1 MKISIVDI
9 GSNAVKYKIFNSK
22 NFELVEYY
30 REPLRLGRDVFSK
43 NKLSESTINK
53 LIDLLARYSDIF
65 KERNI
70 EETYFIATSAVRDS
84 ENSDVLISKL
94 EEKNIHLKILTGK
107 QEASLLVNFN
117 KDIEDS
123 AVIDI
128 GGGSVEVCINSKS
141 NMHYESFQL
150 GAVRLL
156 NLNQDQR
163 YEAMSQ
169 FGNWLEEF
177 APIPTTFGLGGNLR
191 AIMQANDHKG
201 LIHAEDLKS
210 LIDNYNRLDEDTLI
224 QKFEIPKDRIDIVPI
239 AAEIYLFFLSKIGAK
254 TIENSFSSISDGLV
268 RKVVTGE
275 L

>member
-9 GSNAVKYKIFNSK
+9 GSNAVKYKIFNSE

-43 NKLSESTINK
+43 NELSESTINK
-53 LIDLLARYSDIF
+53 LIDLLIRYSEIF

-70 EETYFIATSAVRDS
+70 EQTYFIATSAVRDS

-141 NMHYESFQL
+141 DMHYESFQL

-169 FGNWLEEF
+169 FGSWLEKF
-177 APIPTTFGLGGNLR
+177 TPIPTTFGLGGNLR
-191 AIMQANDHKG
+191 AIMQANDHQG
-201 LIHAEDLKS
+201 LIHVEDLKN
-210 LIDNYNRLDEDTLI
+210 LIDNYNRLDEDILI

-268 RKVVTGE
+268 RKVITGE

>member
-9 GSNAVKYKIFNSK
+9 GSNAVKYKIFNSE

-43 NKLSESTINK
+43 NELSESTINK
-53 LIDLLARYSDIF
+53 LIDLLIRYSEIF

-70 EETYFIATSAVRDS
+70 EQTYFIATSAVRDS
-84 ENSDVLISKL
+84 ENSDVLISRL

-141 NMHYESFQL
+141 DMHYESFQL

-156 NLNQDQR
+156 NLDQDQR

-169 FGNWLEEF
+169 FGSWLEEF
-177 APIPTTFGLGGNLR
+177 TPIPTTFGLGGNLR
-191 AIMQANDHKG
+191 AIMQANDHQG
-201 LIHAEDLKS
+201 LIHVEDLKN
-210 LIDNYNRLDEDTLI
+210 LIDNYNRLDEDILI

-268 RKVVTGE
+268 RKVIRGE

>member
-9 GSNAVKYKIFNSK
+9 GSNAVKYKIFNSE

-43 NKLSESTINK
+43 NELSESTINK
-53 LIDLLARYSDIF
+53 LIDLLIRYSEIF

-70 EETYFIATSAVRDS
+70 EQTYFIATSAVRDS

-141 NMHYESFQL
+141 DMHYESFQL

-169 FGNWLEEF
+169 FGSWLEEF
-177 APIPTTFGLGGNLR
+177 TPIPTTFGLGGNLR

-201 LIHAEDLKS
+201 LIHVEDLKN
-210 LIDNYNRLDEDTLI
+210 LIDNYNRLDEDILI

-268 RKVVTGE
+268 RKVITGE

>member
-9 GSNAVKYKIFNSK
+9 GSNAVKYKIFNSE

-43 NKLSESTINK
+43 NELSESTINK
-53 LIDLLARYSDIF
+53 LIDLLIRYSEIF

-70 EETYFIATSAVRDS
+70 EQTYFIATSAVRDS

-141 NMHYESFQL
+141 DMHYESFQL

-156 NLNQDQR
+156 NLDQDQR

-169 FGNWLEEF
+169 FGSWLEEF
-177 APIPTTFGLGGNLR
+177 TPIPTTFGLGGNLR
-191 AIMQANDHKG
+191 AIMQANDHQG
-201 LIHAEDLKS
+201 LIHLEDLKN
-210 LIDNYNRLDEDTLI
+210 LIDNYNRLDEDILI

-268 RKVVTGE
+268 RKVITGE

>member
-9 GSNAVKYKIFNSK
+9 GSNAVKYKIFNSE

-43 NKLSESTINK
+43 NELSESTINK
-53 LIDLLARYSDIF
+53 LIDLLIRYSEIF

-70 EETYFIATSAVRDS
+70 EQTYFIATSAVRDS

-141 NMHYESFQL
+141 DMHYESFQL

-169 FGNWLEEF
+169 FGSWLEKF
-177 APIPTTFGLGGNLR
+177 TPIPTTFGLGGNLR

-201 LIHAEDLKS
+201 LIHVEDLKN
-210 LIDNYNRLDEDTLI
+210 LIDNYNRLDEDILI

-268 RKVVTGE
+268 RKVITGE

>member
-9 GSNAVKYKIFNSK
+9 GSNAVKYKIFNSE

-43 NKLSESTINK
+43 NELSESTINK
-53 LIDLLARYSDIF
+53 LIDLLIRYSEIF

-70 EETYFIATSAVRDS
+70 EQTYFIATSAVRDS

-141 NMHYESFQL
+141 DMHYESFQL

-169 FGNWLEEF
+169 FGSWLEEF
-177 APIPTTFGLGGNLR
+177 TPIPTTFGLGGNLR
-191 AIMQANDHKG
+191 AIMQANDHQG
-201 LIHAEDLKS
+201 LIHVEDLKN
-210 LIDNYNRLDEDTLI
+210 LIDNYNHLDEDILI

-268 RKVVTGE
+268 RKVITGE

>member
-9 GSNAVKYKIFNSK
+9 GSNAVKYKIFNSE

-43 NKLSESTINK
+43 NELSESTINK
-53 LIDLLARYSDIF
+53 LIDLLIRYSEIF

-70 EETYFIATSAVRDS
+70 EQTYFIATSAVRDS

-141 NMHYESFQL
+141 DMHYESFQL

-169 FGNWLEEF
+169 FGSWLEEF
-177 APIPTTFGLGGNLR
+177 TPIPTTFGLGGNLR

-201 LIHAEDLKS
+201 LIHVEDLKN
-210 LIDNYNRLDEDTLI
+210 LIDNYNRLDEDILM

-268 RKVVTGE
+268 RKVITGE

>member
-9 GSNAVKYKIFNSK
+9 GSNAVKYKIFNSE

-43 NKLSESTINK
+43 NELSESTINK
-53 LIDLLARYSDIF
+53 LIDLLIRYSEIF

-70 EETYFIATSAVRDS
+70 EQTYFIATSAVRDS

-141 NMHYESFQL
+141 DMHYESFQL

-169 FGNWLEEF
+169 FGSWLEKF
-177 APIPTTFGLGGNLR
+177 TPIPTTFGLGGNLR

-201 LIHAEDLKS
+201 LIHVEDLKN
-210 LIDNYNRLDEDTLI
+210 LIDNYNHLDEDILI

-268 RKVVTGE
+268 RKVITGE